1 MGGTLL
7 LHDVRLQ
14 PFFNQLP
21 LSPAAIGNMSVEI
34 CQQPQCTCSAFFLTS
49 DSLNAHLEEY
59 RSRESYLSAQLE
71 ICRMHSKAN
80 DDDPDSD
87 NDDENPI
94 ASNGGS
100 KTYYC
105 PLKRCDRHN
114 KPFRTRQRLRRH
126 FERRNFHLLSNEQ
139 PPRPITQV
147 SNAFSADVKCDE
159 VCVCCHQVL
168 RRVSEYIRHSK
179 RHGQAGQTKTTYMSQ
194 MCNELHDRA
203 ANELKFAENE
213 RLSSVEKRR
222 AQRVKSDGVGMMT
235 TTYAQFLHVNGTPAV
250 LPSAQS
256 STSAQP
262 TISTQSAL
270 PFPKVVESVAINGF
284 TNMGTGVFH
293 PESIEGSS
301 GALDDMNFDA
311 PVNGIINFP
320 EPWVGWMP
328 EEPGTGDVGTGVVTY
343 V

>member
-1 MGGTLL
+1 MPILKNIESVPFS
-7 LHDVRLQ
+7 LHVQ
-14 PFFNQLP
+14 NETVQ
-21 LSPAAIGNMSVEI
+21 
-34 CQQPQCTCSAFFLTS
+34 
-49 DSLNAHLEEY
+49 
-59 RSRESYLSAQLE
+59 SRESYLSAQLE
-71 ICRMHSKAN
+71 ICRTHSKAN

-87 NDDENPI
+87 NDDESPI
-94 ASNGGS
+94 TSNGSG

-203 ANELKFAENE
+203 ANELRLAENE
-213 RLSSVEKRR
+213 RLSSVEKRSKKR
-222 AQRVKSDGVGMMT
+222 AREVEGIDSWTSGAQRAKSDGVGMMT
-235 TTYAQFLHVNGTPAV
+235 TTYAQFLHVNGT
-250 LPSAQS
+250 
-256 STSAQP
+256 
-262 TISTQSAL
+262 
-270 PFPKVVESVAINGF
+270 
-284 TNMGTGVFH
+284 
-293 PESIEGSS
+293 
-301 GALDDMNFDA
+301 GAFQTPRLR
-311 PVNGIINFP
+311 
-320 EPWVGWMP
+320 
-328 EEPGTGDVGTGVVTY
+328 
-343 V
+343 